1 MKIPPSFSSTSPSP
15 VSRRHF
21 LGATATFAAA
31 ASCLPVTRLE
41 AAARSRWVVACR
53 DQHLKAADKE
63 DCWSCA
69 KALGAEGVE
78 VNVGLDM
85 SCANLFRAS
94 GHYSLATDADLQ
106 ALKSDAARNQCR
118 ITAFVMNNHL
128 DERLEQELEWARK
141 LVKAARQLGVRAIR
155 IDVWP
160 HKLKENE
167 FLPFAIDACKRL
179 CEIAEGSD
187 VRYGIEN
194 HGKVTNNPE
203 FLDRL
208 FEGVGSPSLGLT
220 LDTANFYWYGHPLSD
235 LYGIY
240 EKFAPRA
247 VHTHCK
253 NIKFPEDKK
262 NVRRPMGWEY
272 DKYNCPIYEGDIDYK
287 RLLEI
292 LRKADYRGDLCV
304 EDESLGKFPAAERP
318 TVLFRE
324 MAMLKELR

>member
-1 MKIPPSFSSTSPSP
+1 MSTAHHWRHEP

-21 LGATATFAAA
+21 IRTTGTLVASAGIFSLGKLQAA
-31 ASCLPVTRLE
+31 ASTPWT
-41 AAARSRWVVACR
+41 VACR
-53 DQHLKAADKE
+53 DQHLKTAGKPNSWA
-63 DCWSCA
+63 CA
-69 KALGAEGVE
+69 KALGAEGIE
-78 VNVGLDM
+78 VNVGIDLG
-85 SCANLFRAS
+85 CPNLESAA
-94 GHYSLATDADLQ
+94 GKYSLASEKEIQT
-106 ALKSDAARNQCR
+106 LKEDAARNQCR
-118 ITAFVMNNHL
+118 ITAFVMNNRL

-141 LVKAARQLGVRAIR
+141 LVKAATQLGVKAIR

-160 HKLKENE
+160 HKLGEKE
-167 FLPFAIDACKRL
+167 FLSFAIDACKRL
-179 CEIAEGSD
+179 CEIAAGTD

-203 FLDRL
+203 FLDQL
-208 FEGVGSPSLGLT
+208 FAGVGSPALGLT
-220 LDTANFYWYGHPLSD
+220 LDTANFYWYGHPLSE

-240 EKFAPRA
+240 EKFASRA

-287 RLLEI
+287 RLLAI
-292 LRKADYRGDLCV
+292 LHRANYSGDLCV
-304 EDESLGKFPAAERP
+304 EDESLGKFPAGERA
-318 TVLFRE
+318 TVLQKE